1 MSTKVPSH
9 VAREL
14 RRHVLKKPSSAPSTT
29 ASSTSA
35 STTSFFS
42 RQQQQQQQSQY
53 SLPKVLAGCLTL
65 TATMTAIPYFFLY
78 HVQSLSERDSAL
90 TASQIRRGPYINS
103 GSRDVGKDPYWD
115 FKKGRRKKL
124 GEDGCEDDGGYV
136 DLFKRDDPREVELGD
151 GFKRRNGGAVGG
163 GR

>member
-1 MSTKVPSH
+1 MSSKIPSH
-9 VAREL
+9 LAREL
-14 RRHVLKKPSSAPSTT
+14 RRHVLKKSSSAPS
-29 ASSTSA
+29 SSKS
-35 STTSFFS
+35 SSSFS
-42 RQQQQQQQSQY
+42 QQQQQY
-53 SLPKVLAGCLTL
+53 SIPKVLAGCLTL
-65 TATMTAIPYFFLY
+65 TATMTIIPYYFLY

-103 GSRDVGKDPYWD
+103 GSKDVGKDPYWD

-151 GFKRRNGGAVGG
+151 GFKRGNGGGC
-163 GR
+163 RWW